1 MVEFS
6 HIPVLLNEVIENLK
20 IKEDGIYFDGT
31 LGGGGHSEQIL
42 KRLGASGRLVATDQD
57 REAIE
62 STRNR
67 LSEYADKLTIVKSN
81 FVNIDTIL
89 KDLGINGLDGIL
101 LDLGV
106 SSYQLDNKDRGF
118 SYRED
123 APLDM
128 RMDKDSGKT
137 AEDIVND
144 YTEGDLTRIIREYG
158 EDPFAARI
166 AKAIVAA
173 REKNRIMTTF
183 QLNEVIKSALPEK
196 VKRKAGHPAKQTYQA
211 IRIELNHELEVL
223 EQSLD
228 KMIDLLNPGG
238 RLCVIT
244 FHSLEDRI
252 VKNIFKNAMNPCIC
266 PPEFPVCVCGRKS
279 RGNVV
284 TRKPIAPG
292 EEELSIN
299 PRAKSSKLRVFEKK
313 VGR

>member
-279 RGNVV
+279 RGDVV

>member
-1 MVEFS
+1 MEFS

>member
-1 MVEFS
+1 MEFS
-6 HIPVLLNEVIENLK
+6 HVPVLLNEVIENLN

-31 LGGGGHSEQIL
+31 LGGGGHSGEIL
-42 KRLGASGRLVATDQD
+42 KRLGPSGRLIATDQD

-62 STRNR
+62 STRER
-67 LSEYADKLTIVKSN
+67 LKEFGDKLTIVKDN
-81 FVNIDTIL
+81 FVNIDAVL
-89 KDLGINGLDGIL
+89 KNLGVKEVDGIL

-144 YTEGDLTRIIREYG
+144 YTAEELTRIIREYG
-158 EDPFAARI
+158 EDPFAAR
-166 AKAIVAA
+166 
-173 REKNRIMTTF
+173 EKERIKTTF
-183 QLNEVIKSALPEK
+183 QLNEIIRSALPEK
-196 VKRKAGHPAKQTYQA
+196 VKRKVGHPAKQTYQA

-228 KMIDLLNPGG
+228 KMIDLLAPGG
-238 RLCVIT
+238 RLCIIT

-252 VKNIFKNAMNPCIC
+252 VKNTFRNAMNPCIC

-279 RGNVV
+279 KGNVI

-292 EEELSIN
+292 EEELKVN
-299 PRAKSSKLRVFEKK
+299 PRSKSSKLRVFEKLH
-313 VGR
+313 